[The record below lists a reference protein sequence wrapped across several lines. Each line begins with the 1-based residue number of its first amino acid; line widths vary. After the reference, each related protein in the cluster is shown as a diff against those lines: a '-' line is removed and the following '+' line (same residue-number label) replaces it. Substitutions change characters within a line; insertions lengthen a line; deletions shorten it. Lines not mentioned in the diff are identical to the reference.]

1 MDKNYFVIEYRLP
14 GLNEYTND
22 NRSHA
27 QEGARVKRE
36 TENIIMTFIT
46 IAKRRGTLKP
56 TPAPVRVNIEWHEK
70 TRKRDPDN
78 IVFAKKFI
86 LDALVKCGI
95 IQNDTQK
102 YIRGFREEIINDTSD
117 FVRVELEDVE
127 EPPEADKRPRGR
139 RDKM

>member
-1 MDKNYFVIEYRLP
+1 MNKNHFVIEYRLP
-14 GLNEYTND
+14 GLNEYTQE
-22 NRSHA
+22 NRTHA
-27 QEGARVKRE
+27 QEGAKVKRE
-36 TENIIMTFIT
+36 TENIITTFIM

-56 TPAPVRVNIEWHEK
+56 TPAPVRVNIEWHES

-117 FVRVELEDVE
+117 FVRVELEAVDDQPE
-127 EPPEADKRPRGR
+127 EKKPRRG